1 MKIGIDLRALLSGK
15 VSGVPVFTREVVR
28 EMIRS
33 RDHEF
38 VLFITGW
45 SREYKKILEE
55 FDGPNVKKVFWRI
68 PNRIFNFLQF
78 FTALPKVDLG
88 VDVFFMPDMRPINLP
103 KNVKKIVVCH
113 DLSYMRFPQ
122 FFSLKSRIWYFF
134 NRPKKYFRKASKVI
148 AVSHFT
154 ARELKQLI
162 GVDSEVVYEAPSVVS
177 GSDSVRKKYLLSLST
192 LEPRKNLKRVI
203 EAFGLAGLFGYELV
217 LAGEGDSKVFAK
229 LKLPSVKNVRF
240 IGHVS
245 ETDKESLY
253 KEASGFIYV
262 SIYEGFGL
270 PVLEAFKCGCQVL
283 TSRGSPMEEITDGL
297 AIYADSGDVDS
308 IANGMK
314 KLVSWSGDREKL
326 IAKANEFTWEKTARE
341 ILLVF
346 SDVVS

>member
-1 MKIGIDLRALLSGK
+1 
-15 VSGVPVFTREVVR
+15 
-28 EMIRS
+28 
-33 RDHEF
+33 
-38 VLFITGW
+38 
-45 SREYKKILEE
+45 
-55 FDGPNVKKVFWRI
+55 
-68 PNRIFNFLQF
+68 
-78 FTALPKVDLG
+78 
-88 VDVFFMPDMRPINLP
+88 
-103 KNVKKIVVCH
+103 H

-314 KLVSWSGDREKL
+314 KIVSWSGDREKL